1 MARVTVE
8 DCLEKLDNRFELVL
22 VAGKRAHQLQS
33 GGKEPRV
40 AWENDK
46 PTVVALREIAEGHVT
61 AESVDNPIADRS
73 ADVDELA
80 LLTQSFG
87 E

>member
-1 MARVTVE
+1 VT
-8 DCLEKLDNRFELVL
+8 
-22 VAGKRAHQLQS
+22 S
-33 GGKEPRV
+33 
-40 AWENDK
+40 
-46 PTVVALREIAEGHVT
+46 
-61 AESVDNPIADRS
+61 ESVDNPIADRS

>member
-1 MARVTVE
+1 
-8 DCLEKLDNRFELVL
+8 
-22 VAGKRAHQLQS
+22 
-33 GGKEPRV
+33 
-40 AWENDK
+40 
-46 PTVVALREIAEGHVT
+46 
-61 AESVDNPIADRS
+61 VDNPIADRS